1 MSPRLRTLIYSII
14 ILGLL
19 LGYVP
24 WQLLQLDAALG
35 ESLRSFLMY
44 TGLLLFLL
52 GALLTFSGAYYLV
65 LRGDG
70 TPFLFDPPKRMVV
83 AGPYA
88 SMQHPMMLGL
98 LLMVYAE
105 ALWFYSVS
113 IILYAVVLTLLSDL
127 YVTYIEEPRLTQRFG
142 DDYRAYRAAVPRWL
156 PFYRRGQ

>member
-14 ILGLL
+14 ILGMF

-24 WQLLQLDAALG
+24 WQLLRLDIALG
-35 ESLRSFLMY
+35 ASLQSFIMY
-44 TGLLLFLL
+44 AGLLLFLL
-52 GALLTFSGAYYLV
+52 GALLMFSGAYYLT

-88 SMQHPMMLGL
+88 SMQHPVMLGL

-113 IILYAVVLTLLSDL
+113 VMCYAVLLTLAADV
-127 YVTYIEEPRLTQRFG
+127 YVTYIEEPSLTRRFG

-156 PFYRRGQ
+156 PFRRKML